1 MLATAHRLR
10 RHGDFTS
17 AVRAGQRAGRA
28 TLVVHLRHGEA
39 DAPPRAGFVVS
50 RAVGGAVTRNRVRRR
65 LRHLVRDRIDQL
77 PAGSMLVVRAL
88 PAAATATY
96 VQLAEDLAA
105 ALRSAVRKTEAAAR

>member
-17 AVRAGQRAGRA
+17 AARTGRRAGRA
-28 TLVVHLRHGEA
+28 TLVVHLQHGEG

-50 RAVGGAVTRNRVRRR
+50 RTVGGAVTRNRVRRR

-96 VQLAEDLAA
+96 VQLADDLAA
-105 ALRSAVRKTEAAAR
+105 ALRSAARKAEAAR

>member
-10 RHGDFTS
+10 RRGDFTS
-17 AVRAGQRAGRA
+17 AVRAGQRAGRT
-28 TLVVHLRHGEA
+28 TLVVHLQHRDA

-50 RAVGGAVTRNRVRRR
+50 RAVGGAVTRNRVQRR

-96 VQLAEDLAA
+96 VQLAEDLAT
-105 ALRSAVRKTEAAAR
+105 ALRSAARKAEAAR